1 MAMTTQD
8 TSVST
13 STSIALTDGAAA
25 KVAALLAQE
34 GADDLY
40 LRVEVQPG
48 GCSGLRY
55 QLFFD
60 NRELE
65 GDVVRMFGDV

>member
-1 MAMTTQD
+1 MTTQD

-13 STSIALTDGAAA
+13 TTGIALSEGAAA

-48 GCSGLRY
+48 
-55 QLFFD
+55 
-60 NRELE
+60 
-65 GDVVRMFGDV
+65 

>member
-1 MAMTTQD
+1 MSMTTQD
-8 TSVST
+8 TSVTT

-40 LRVEVQPG
+40 LRV
-48 GCSGLRY
+48 
-55 QLFFD
+55 
-60 NRELE
+60 
-65 GDVVRMFGDV
+65 